1 MSMFEQIGKDLMQ
14 AMKAREQAKMR
25 ALQGIK
31 AQLLLLRTEKGSGTE
46 ISDADEIKVLQRM
59 AKQRRDSLEIF
70 EKEGRLDLAQ
80 KEKEELEVIEL
91 YLPKQLSDAELEV
104 KIKEIILKLGVN
116 SPAQIGMVMGAASKE
131 LAGLA
136 DGKRISE
143 VAKQLLNQG

>member
-1 MSMFEQIGKDLMQ
+1 MFEQIGKDLMQ

-31 AQLLLLRTEKGSGTE
+31 AQLLLLRTEKGSSTE
-46 ISDADEIKVLQRM
+46 ISAADELKVLQRM

-70 EKEGRLDLAQ
+70 EKESRLDLAQ

-91 YLPKQLSDAELEV
+91 YLPKQLSDAELKD
-104 KIKEIILKLGVN
+104 KISEIINKLGVN
-116 SPAQIGMVMGAASKE
+116 SAAQIGMVMGAASKE
-131 LAGLA
+131 LSGLA